1 MPADFHERNL
11 RHDRLTEFSTA
22 KYCQNTIIIVPQVAI
37 CGEGSALSPWVM
49 VATEL
54 AQLELPF
61 IFNKS
66 EAQILLDKHEQKF
79 YRK

>member
-1 MPADFHERNL
+1 MAGSLSSSQRNIARIPL
-11 RHDRLTEFSTA
+11 
-22 KYCQNTIIIVPQVAI
+22 IVPQVAI

-66 EAQILLDKHEQKF
+66 EAHILLDKHEQKF